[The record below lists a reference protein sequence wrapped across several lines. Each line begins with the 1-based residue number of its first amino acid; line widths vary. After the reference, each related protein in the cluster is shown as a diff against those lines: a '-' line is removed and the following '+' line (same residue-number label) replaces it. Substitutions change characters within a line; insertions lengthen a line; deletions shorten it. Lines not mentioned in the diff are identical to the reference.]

1 MINDQFKSATSG
13 HTGQL
18 GEISKQEIESAFFDD
33 DKKVKDKSLECVVAF
48 LYPLNARI
56 ATDNQGRYCHYP
68 RKGKDP
74 QG

>member
-1 MINDQFKSATSG
+1 MIDDQFKSATSG

-33 DKKVKDKSLECVVAF
+33 DKKVKDKSLECVVAS
-48 LYPLNARI
+48 LHPIHERST
-56 ATDNQGRYCHYP
+56 TDNQGRYCHYP